1 MSNEPVVKLSKTVY
15 VFDEIKRKFIEPVEA
30 QPCAVEEGKFL
41 APEYSTDVQPP
52 VTGTNEA
59 AVCSADKLNWTVV
72 PDFEGKTVYDVNGN
86 TQVITEF
93 GVAPPAGF
101 TVDKPQA
108 LLDKEALAAAVT
120 DRIDYIESQYQIAYQ
135 ANIDYMGAT
144 FQADK
149 ASQTLIT
156 ESLSAMNGTA
166 SSDFGWYDIANNKI
180 PMTAGQLQGLSTSI
194 FLRAQPMFYYRQD
207 CKKAI
212 RNATTVDDV
221 NKVVWQY
228 QPN

>member
-1 MSNEPVVKLSKTVY
+1 M
-15 VFDEIKRKFIEPVEA
+15 
-30 QPCAVEEGKFL
+30 
-41 APEYSTDVQPP
+41 
-52 VTGTNEA
+52 
-59 AVCSADKLNWTVV
+59 

-86 TQVITEF
+86 TQVITDF
-93 GVAPPAGF
+93 GVAPPDGF

-108 LLDKEALAAAVT
+108 LLDKEALAKAVT
-120 DRIDYIESQYQIAYQ
+120 DRIAYIDNQYSAAYQ
-135 ANIDYMGAT
+135 ANIVYNGNT

-149 ASQTLIT
+149 DSQTLIT
-156 ESLSAMNGTA
+156 ESLSAMNGVG
-166 SSDFGWYDIANNKI
+166 SSDFGWYDIANDKI
-180 PMTAGQLQGLSTSI
+180 MMTAAELQGLSNAI

-221 NKVVWQY
+221 NSVVWQY